1 MSTRGIRG
9 AISVSENSSEA
20 ILLATKVLLKNI
32 LRMNPSLESQ
42 DIGSVF
48 FTMTPD
54 LTAAFPALGARQMGW
69 VDVPLL
75 CYQEIAVSDSLPMIL
90 RVLLLWNTELTQK
103 DIRHVYLGE
112 AVALRPDLSVDL
124 QPIIVQ

>member
-9 AISVSENSSEA
+9 AINVTENTPEA
-20 ILLATKVLLKNI
+20 ILAATKMLLKHI
-32 LRMNPSLESQ
+32 LRMNPQLESC
-42 DIGSVF
+42 DIASIF

-54 LTAAFPALGARQMGW
+54 LTAAFPALAARQMGW

-75 CYQEIAVSDSLPMIL
+75 CYQEIAVKDSLPMIL
-90 RVLLLWNTELTQK
+90 RVLVLWNTGVPQK

-112 AVALRPDLSVDL
+112 AVALRPDLNL
-124 QPIIVQ
+124 EIQPQIVQ